1 MEKKMSDFLIYP
13 HVNSGINN
21 LPFSLFG
28 TFHHKIIFRF
38 RYESME
44 SAFIDDLDEVYDN
57 ANSISLGYDSY
68 FILNHDGSYR
78 YHNIPKRLKVCMI
91 FHYFKLMQNKYLFLG
106 ETQ

>member
-13 HVNSGINN
+13 HVSSGNSIYYT
-21 LPFSLFG
+21 LFLVL
-28 TFHHKIIFRF
+28 HHKIIFRF